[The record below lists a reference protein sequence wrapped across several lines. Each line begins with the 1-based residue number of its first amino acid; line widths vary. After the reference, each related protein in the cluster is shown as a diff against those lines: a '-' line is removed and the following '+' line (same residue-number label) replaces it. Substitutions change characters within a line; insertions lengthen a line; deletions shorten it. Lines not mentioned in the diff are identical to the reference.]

1 MQQLGVCLDEERKR
15 QQAGPMLRRFI
26 AVYLARL
33 PPDASGAEGTLQAL
47 WDLAFLE
54 RLSHM
59 WGEDTSEMSERITAG
74 IRTDS
79 LWLRSGGEAH
89 NAACFTRVEERRYA
103 LNKAPPRQHAARLVR
118 AGNSYM

>member
-74 IRTDS
+74 ISCRRDVS
-79 LWLRSGGEAH
+79 GDRLNVPGYLFILRPS
-89 NAACFTRVEERRYA
+89 
-103 LNKAPPRQHAARLVR
+103 ARPQ
-118 AGNSYM
+118 